1 MALARKHQKIFGKNA
16 QATDLGVVG
25 SKVAGNPQYST
36 DIETLQSLV
45 NWEEGLRALVTNS
58 YAPYL
63 QDHNSLFYVITSQLA
78 YLFQAG
84 IAEWN
89 SQTEYVAERSIV
101 FFNKKLFIATA
112 NNTNIEPENTE
123 GWSSYWK
130 CLSDWGMITG
140 KIYNQPD
147 LWGILL
153 KGLSNNTPLADEI
166 GGYPK
171 NTILRF
177 YDGNASYL
185 VSSLVDNNME
195 EPTKQNIQYRE
206 SDTDKK
212 WKCIER
218 IVIKSFKDSNYWYR
232 LYSDGWIEQ
241 GGTVDTGS
249 AARSRTA
256 TITFPKEFE
265 DNIYAF
271 SFIPIRGGD
280 YANIVG
286 AIGTKSKTATS
297 IFVNFYGRSEDDATR
312 YFCWEAKGY
321 AKDSTVTT
329 IIDISG
335 IQNPSSSSTI
345 VEQIGSDITVSA
357 NDTFN
362 IELAGG
368 GFNGTDSDDN
378 YGGNGGIVRCVH
390 TFENATTLRLKKIR
404 GYSSP
409 KQIGLVLFSVENN
422 TETPIL
428 AAGGCGLDIH
438 ITGHTGDLSAPRYQ
452 PRGGSGYIG
461 GATSGSS
468 YGKSGYS
475 YNGVTG
481 NSTSEGDGS
490 GCGQS
495 VTRSG
500 RKSYGGT
507 GYVASFLADDTVAID
522 GSASQGNTTY
532 AYAKIQKIEE

>member
-1 MALARKHQKIFGKNA
+1 MALSRKYQKIFGKNA
-16 QATDLGVVG
+16 QVTDLGIVG

-36 DIETLQSLV
+36 DIETLQSLA
-45 NWEEGLRALVTNS
+45 NWETGMKAIVTSS
-58 YAPYL
+58 YAPFL

-89 SQTEYVAERSIV
+89 AQTEYIAERSIV
-101 FFNKKLFIATA
+101 FLNRKLFIATA
-112 NNTNIEPENTE
+112 DNTNIEPENTE

-153 KGLSNNTPLADEI
+153 KGLSNNTPFAQDI

-218 IVIKSFKDSNYWYR
+218 IVIKSFKGVNNWYR
-232 LYSDGWIEQ
+232 LYSDGWVEQ
-241 GGTVDTGS
+241 GGTVDKGS
-249 AARSRTA
+249 NARQQTA

-265 DNIYAF
+265 DITYGF
-271 SFIPIRGGD
+271 SFIGIRSGTSD
-280 YANIVG
+280 HVVG
-286 AIGTKSKTATS
+286 ATGANQKTTTS
-297 IFVNFYGRSEDDATR
+297 IFVNFYGRADEDATR
-312 YFCWEAKGY
+312 YLCWEAKGY

-345 VEQIGSDITVSA
+345 VEQIGSDITVNA
-357 NDTFN
+357 NETLN
-362 IELAGG
+362 IEIAGG
-368 GFNGTDSDDN
+368 GLNGETSDG
-378 YGGNGGIVRCVH
+378 YFGSNGGIIRCNH

-404 GYSSP
+404 GRYINR
-409 KQIGLVLFSVENN
+409 QVALAIFSYDGN

-428 AAGGCGLDIH
+428 VAGSTGLVKNIH
-438 ITGHTGDLSAPRYQ
+438 FGSTGY
-452 PRGGSGYIG
+452 GGSGYE
-461 GATSGSS
+461 GATCSGTNTT
-468 YGKSGYS
+468 YKGYS
-475 YNGVTG
+475 YDGTQG
-481 NSTSEGDGS
+481 NISTKNTPDGS
-490 GCGQS
+490 GDWVS
-495 VTRSG
+495 SG
-500 RKSYGGT
+500 NPIAYGGT
-507 GYVASFLADDTVAID
+507 GYVASFLADDTIAIT